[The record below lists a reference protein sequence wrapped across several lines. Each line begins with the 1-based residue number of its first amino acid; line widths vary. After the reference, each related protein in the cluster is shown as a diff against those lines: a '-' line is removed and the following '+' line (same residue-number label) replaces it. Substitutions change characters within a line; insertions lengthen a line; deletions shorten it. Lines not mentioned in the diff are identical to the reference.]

1 MRGRSQD
8 GHAVRRGARRD
19 AYQGHGSHAMS
30 DLSAARRFLAG
41 HARLLDRR
49 RFELLFEGGD
59 AEPVLAALRA
69 YRNADGGF
77 GHGLEPDLR
86 APESQPAAAW
96 HAFEVFADVAPVTA
110 PEAAELCDYLDAV
123 ALPDGGLPF
132 ALPIEDPS
140 GTAPFWAQADPQ
152 AFALQITAIVA
163 AHANRVAAHDPAV
176 AGHPWLG
183 RATSCCLAAIDAL
196 EAAPEAY
203 VLAFSLQLLD
213 AVHDRVSVAP
223 GLLARLGESIPR
235 DGRLRVVG
243 GLPDE
248 TLWPLDLAPEPGR
261 PVRTLLD
268 EAAVAADLE
277 RLAAEQ
283 KEDGGWSVDFQSYSP
298 AAALE
303 WRGYATVRALSVLR
317 HNSMDHASA

>member
-1 MRGRSQD
+1 
-8 GHAVRRGARRD
+8 
-19 AYQGHGSHAMS
+19 MS
-30 DLSAARRFLAG
+30 DQLSAARSFMAG
-41 HARLLDRR
+41 HARVLDRR
-49 RFELLFEGGD
+49 RFELLFDGTD
-59 AEPVLAALRA
+59 AEPVLAALGA
-69 YRNADGGF
+69 YRNSDGGY

-132 ALPIEDPS
+132 ALPIEDSS
-140 GTAPFWAQADPQ
+140 GSAPFWAQADPE
-152 AFALQITAIVA
+152 AFSLQITAIVA

-176 AGHPWLG
+176 ARHPWLA
-183 RATSCCLAAIDAL
+183 RATSCCLAAIGAL

-203 VLAFSLQLLD
+203 VLAFAVQLLD
-213 AVHDRVSVAP
+213 AVHDRDAAAP
-223 GLLARLGESIPR
+223 ALLARLGEYVPR

-248 TLWPLDLAPEPGR
+248 ALWPLDLAPEPGR
-261 PVRTLLD
+261 PARTLLD
-268 EAAVAADLE
+268 ESAVSADLE
-277 RLAAEQ
+277 RLAAGQ
-283 KEDGGWSVDFQSYSP
+283 KEDGGWTVDFQSYSP

-317 HNSMDHASA
+317 RNVMIDPRA

>member
-1 MRGRSQD
+1 
-8 GHAVRRGARRD
+8 
-19 AYQGHGSHAMS
+19 MS
-30 DLSAARRFLAG
+30 NQLNAARSFLPG
-41 HARLLDRR
+41 HARVLDRR
-49 RFELLFEGGD
+49 RFELLFDGGD

-86 APESQPAAAW
+86 ARESQPAAAW

-110 PEAAELCDYLDAV
+110 PDAAELCDYLDAV

-132 ALPIEDPS
+132 ALPIDDPS

-152 AFALQITAIVA
+152 AFSLQITAIVV

-176 AGHPWLG
+176 AGHPWLA
-183 RATSCCLAAIDAL
+183 RATSRCLAAIEAL
-196 EAAPEAY
+196 ESAPEPY
-203 VLAFSLQLLD
+203 ELAFAVHLLD
-213 AVHDRVSVAP
+213 AVHDRNSAAP
-223 GLLARLGESIPR
+223 ELLARLGEYVPR
-235 DGRLRVVG
+235 DGRLHVVG

-268 EAAVAADLE
+268 EAAIAADLD

-283 KEDGGWSVDFQSYSP
+283 EEDGGWSVDFQSYSP

-303 WRGYATVRALSVLR
+303 WRGYATVRALSVLH
-317 HNSMDHASA
+317 HNSMDDAPA

>member
-1 MRGRSQD
+1 M
-8 GHAVRRGARRD
+8 
-19 AYQGHGSHAMS
+19 SHH
-30 DLSAARRFLAG
+30 LIAARGFMAG

-49 RFELLFEGGD
+49 RYELLFEGAD

-69 YRNADGGF
+69 YRNADGGY

-96 HAFEVFADVAPVTA
+96 HAFEVLADVAPVTA

-152 AFALQITAIVA
+152 AFSLQITAIVA

-176 AGHPWLG
+176 AGHPWLA
-183 RATSCCLAAIDAL
+183 RATSCCLAAIAAL

-203 VLAFSLQLLD
+203 VLAFALQLLD
-213 AVHDRVSVAP
+213 AVHDRESAAP
-223 GLLARLGESIPR
+223 GLLARLTEYVPR

-283 KEDGGWSVDFQSYSP
+283 EEDGGWSVDFQSYSP
-298 AAALE
+298 AAALD

-317 HNSMDHASA
+317 HNATIDAQAQRSAARP

>member
-1 MRGRSQD
+1 MNDQ
-8 GHAVRRGARRD
+8 
-19 AYQGHGSHAMS
+19 
-30 DLSAARRFLAG
+30 LTAARGFMAG

-86 APESQPAAAW
+86 ARASQPAAAW

-110 PEAAELCDYLDAV
+110 PEAVELCDYLDAV

-132 ALPIEDPS
+132 ALPIEDPK

-152 AFALQITAIVA
+152 AFSLQITAIVA

-176 AGHPWLG
+176 AGHPWLA
-183 RATSCCLAAIDAL
+183 RATSCCLAAIDGL
-196 EAAPEAY
+196 ETAPEAY

-223 GLLARLGESIPR
+223 GLLARLGEYVPR

-248 TLWPLDLAPEPGR
+248 TLWPLDLTPEPGC

-268 EAAVAADLE
+268 EAAVATDLE
-277 RLAAEQ
+277 RLVAEQ

-317 HNSMDHASA
+317 HNSMDGAPA